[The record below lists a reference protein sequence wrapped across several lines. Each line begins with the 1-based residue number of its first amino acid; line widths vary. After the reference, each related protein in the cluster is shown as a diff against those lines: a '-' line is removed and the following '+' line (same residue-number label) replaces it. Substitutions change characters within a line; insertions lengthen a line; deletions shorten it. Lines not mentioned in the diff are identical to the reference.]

1 MNHFTIQGTLPGL
14 NEYVD
19 ACRTAA
25 YKGARMKKD
34 ADELIGW
41 YIRMAIQRGDL
52 KPPKGA
58 VVVHFTWREKIGR
71 RDVDNVAFAKKF
83 ILDALVKNKILTDD
97 RRKYVKGFT
106 DAFRDADK
114 DYILVELEDI
124 IEA

>member
-1 MNHFTIQGTLPGL
+1 MNSFTVQGTLPGL
-14 NEYVD
+14 NEYVN
-19 ACRTAA
+19 ACRASV

-58 VVVHFTWREKIGR
+58 VVVHFTWYEKDGR

-83 ILDALVKNKILTDD
+83 IFDALVKNKIIRDD

-106 DAFRDADK
+106 DAFREADK
-114 DYILVELEDI
+114 DYILVELEEI
-124 IEA
+124 IQA